1 MKQPNEN
8 EVRYIAM
15 EDFQESQERSVA
27 AMKLNVCLDT
37 MNADQNRVVFCWQAD
52 RLYATAYT

>member
-1 MKQPNEN
+1 
-8 EVRYIAM
+8 M

-52 RLYATAYT
+52 RLYATTYIKELVARG